1 MYIFFSRKKLSG
13 SKIKTTTFCN
23 IWCYI
28 RFVKEMSSFLNLCIR
43 FVWINVLIIVH
54 GCRPYPYAWGFL
66 KICTAS
72 PRSETHTNLF
82 VKFLTWISMLRE
94 QKSVSDFIVLPVFE
108 AFITCD
114 LLRTSFSGCK
124 QTSTCSE
131 VRQNVYDNNTRMST
145 KRRPRSLIIG
155 IYIIINQAA
164 DAI

>member
-1 MYIFFSRKKLSG
+1 MYKFFSRKKLSG

-54 GCRPYPYAWGFL
+54 GCRPYPYAWSFL

-94 QKSVSDFIVLPVFE
+94 QKSVSDFYCFTCFWSFHYLW
-108 AFITCD
+108 FIF
-114 LLRTSFSGCK
+114 LAVSK
-124 QTSTCSE
+124 HP
-131 VRQNVYDNNTRMST
+131 RQNVYDNNTRMST

-155 IYIIINQAA
+155 IYMYIIINQAA

>member
-1 MYIFFSRKKLSG
+1 MYNYVNVSLFNYLDSICPSSVWCIINCRAASSVKLVKLYVHILFEKKLSG

-94 QKSVSDFIVLPVFE
+94 QKSVSDFYCFTCFWSFHYLW
-108 AFITCD
+108 FIKD
-114 LLRTSFSGCK
+114 IFFWL
-124 QTSTCSE
+124 
-131 VRQNVYDNNTRMST
+131 
-145 KRRPRSLIIG
+145 
-155 IYIIINQAA
+155 
-164 DAI
+164 

>member
-1 MYIFFSRKKLSG
+1 MYNYVNVSLFNYLDSICISSVWCVINCRAASSVKNMYIFFSRKKLSG
-13 SKIKTTTFCN
+13 SKIETTTFCK
-23 IWCYI
+23 IWCYMFI

-94 QKSVSDFIVLPVFE
+94 QKSVSDFYC
-108 AFITCD
+108 FICFW
-114 LLRTSFSGCK
+114 SFHYLWFIK
-124 QTSTCSE
+124 
-131 VRQNVYDNNTRMST
+131 DIFFW
-145 KRRPRSLIIG
+145 L
-155 IYIIINQAA
+155 
-164 DAI
+164 